1 MIVLARSLHILW
13 QSEPTGDHM
22 NISSN
27 EMLLA
32 LRSPTSGWLAAVIC
46 ALDEA
51 LLDPDF
57 SDQHREM
64 LRGLLDA
71 GQVPENVAAASQER
85 LSQFEQAVQTLHEA
99 LVGDEEILFE
109 APAARVPHL
118 KLCASAA

>member
-1 MIVLARSLHILW
+1 
-13 QSEPTGDHM
+13 M
-22 NISSN
+22 NASSN

-57 SDQHREM
+57 SEQHRLM

-71 GQVPENVAAASQER
+71 GQVPENVAAASHER
-85 LSQFEQAVQTLHEA
+85 LQKFEEAVQTLHEA
-99 LVGDEEILFE
+99 LVGEEEILFE
-109 APAARVPHL
+109 APAPARPQL
-118 KLCASAA
+118 RLCASAA

>member
-1 MIVLARSLHILW
+1 
-13 QSEPTGDHM
+13 M
-22 NISSN
+22 NVSSN

-32 LRSPTSGWLAAVIC
+32 LRSPTSGWLAAVVC

-57 SDQHREM
+57 SEQHRDM
-64 LRGLLDA
+64 LRSLLDA

-85 LSQFEQAVQTLHEA
+85 LHQFEEAVQTLHEA
-99 LVGDEEILFE
+99 MVDEEA
-109 APAARVPHL
+109 APFDETETRTRHL

>member
-1 MIVLARSLHILW
+1 
-13 QSEPTGDHM
+13 M
-22 NISSN
+22 NVSSN
-27 EMLLA
+27 EMLLT

-57 SDQHREM
+57 SDQHRDM
-64 LRGLLDA
+64 LRSLLDA

-85 LSQFEQAVQTLHEA
+85 LHQFEEAVQTLHEA
-99 LVGDEEILFE
+99 MVSDAEALFE
-109 APAARVPHL
+109 EPAVQTPRL

>member
-1 MIVLARSLHILW
+1 MTV
-13 QSEPTGDHM
+13 
-22 NISSN
+22 SSN

-57 SDQHREM
+57 SEQHRQM

-71 GQVPENVAAASQER
+71 GQVPEGVAAASHER
-85 LSQFEQAVQTLHEA
+85 LQKFEEAVQTLHEA
-99 LVGDEEILFE
+99 LVGDEEALFE
-109 APAARVPHL
+109 EPVVKAPHL

>member
-1 MIVLARSLHILW
+1 MAV
-13 QSEPTGDHM
+13 
-22 NISSN
+22 SSN

-57 SDQHREM
+57 SEQHRQM
-64 LRGLLDA
+64 LRGLLDS
-71 GQVPENVAAASQER
+71 GQVPEAVAAASHER
-85 LSQFEQAVQTLHEA
+85 LHQFEEAVQTLHEA
-99 LVGDEEILFE
+99 LVGDEEVLFE
-109 APAARVPHL
+109 EPVVKASHL